1 MGGKSVENHLRNCL
15 VTTLSNEL
23 AKQLT
28 WEGQRQTIGIKNTV
42 FANIIIGMCVYFV
55 ISLKK
60 LFLYYMYVSRY
71 KFFRHYSKH
80 VQ

>member
-1 MGGKSVENHLRNCL
+1 MGGKSAENHLRNCL

-28 WEGQRQTIGIKNTV
+28 WEGQRQTVGIKSTV

-55 ISLKK
+55 IFMEK
-60 LFLYYMYVSRY
+60 LFLYYMYVS
-71 KFFRHYSKH
+71 
-80 VQ
+80 